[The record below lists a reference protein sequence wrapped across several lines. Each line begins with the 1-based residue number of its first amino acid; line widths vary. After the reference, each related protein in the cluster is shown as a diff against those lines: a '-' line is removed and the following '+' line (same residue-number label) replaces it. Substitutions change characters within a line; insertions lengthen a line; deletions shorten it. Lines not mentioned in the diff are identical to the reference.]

1 MRTRSRIGFIASV
14 LVLVPAMILVA
25 QPVTSTTLSTYRNTQ
40 YSFILK
46 YPSHLMPSHSASIGS
61 DLASEMGMDGVGMSG
76 DEVVGF
82 VVTHFDGSKYPSF
95 SGFAADTWVDVVVS
109 PDVSG
114 CYAAVSTPRGPVP
127 PTDVTINGRQFKR
140 LDAIG
145 NAMGGRSIEV
155 IGNRIIHDGRCFAVE
170 QGSLFA
176 PGGGGPGATSA
187 ETDAFN
193 AAINSAQQTAAAA
206 AIVNSFQFTDTPGGS
221 TASGAPSLQAPDAV
235 HLPFALGSTRILVKA
250 TADGTQSKEYTVTA
264 AAGQPLLI
272 DAAGDG
278 GNEPVLSITTVPEG
292 TVLLSDR
299 ERSSNWQSM
308 LTRTGDYMIRV
319 GNAGTS
325 TSFQLTIEAPAPV
338 HFPSGTG
345 SATRS
350 GPTPGGL
357 PVDYVVHAASG
368 QTLTATVTSPAGAVG
383 LALTPL
389 IDSNSYPRTQ
399 SLSTD
404 HYQFVVPADGNYII
418 SVVPLSGDI
427 IHYSLHLAL
436 AN

>member
-1 MRTRSRIGFIASV
+1 MHTKTRIGCIVSI
-14 LVLVPAMILVA
+14 LTLIPAMILLA
-25 QPVTSTTLSTYRNTQ
+25 QPVASTTLSTYRNTQ
-40 YSFILK
+40 YSFTLR
-46 YPSHLMPSHSASIGS
+46 YPSHLTPSHSGSIGS
-61 DLASEMGMDGVGMSG
+61 DLASEIGIDGVGMSG

-114 CYAAVSTPRGPVP
+114 CYAGVSTPRGPVP
-127 PTDVTINGRQFKR
+127 PTDVTINGMQFKR

-155 IGNRIIHDGRCFAVE
+155 IGNRIIHDGRCFAIE

-193 AAINSAQQTAAAA
+193 TALNSAQQTTAAT
-206 AIVNSFQFTDTPGGS
+206 AIVNSFQFTDTPGGR
-221 TASGAPSLQAPDAV
+221 TAPGAPSLHASDAI
-235 HLPFALGSTRILVKA
+235 HLPFAIGSTRILVKA
-250 TADGTQSKEYTVTA
+250 TPDGTQSKDYTVTA

-272 DAAGDG
+272 DAAGDA
-278 GNEPVLSITTVPEG
+278 GNEPVLGITAVPEG
-292 TVLLSDR
+292 TVLLSDQ

-308 LTRTGDYMIRV
+308 LTRTGDYLIRV
-319 GNAGTS
+319 GS
-325 TSFQLTIEAPAPV
+325 TGALAPFQLTIEAPAPV

-357 PVDYVVHAASG
+357 PVDYVIHATSG
-368 QTLTATVTSPAGAVG
+368 QTLTASVTSSGGAVG

-389 IDSNSYPRTQ
+389 IDTNSYPHTQ
-399 SLSTD
+399 SISTD

-418 SVVPLSGDI
+418 SVVPPSGEV

-436 AN
+436 SN